1 MMVTRFFYELESL
14 FELYII
20 HRQHTVKYYL

>member
-1 MMVTRFFYELESL
+1 L

-20 HRQHTVKYYL
+20 HLAIKTNQI